1 MNGDPFQPALPS
13 TEAKP
18 SPAKIPANQPST
30 PVLYRLSVYF
40 IVALLMGLVL
50 YHGGSAMIAGSRPPV
65 KLVVYGFST
74 QEEAFNQSIFPAFKA
89 IWQAKTGR
97 ELTIEGVFGPSGT
110 LANQIILGGPADV
123 AIFSNAQ
130 HVTWLQVGRQV
141 ERDTQAEII
150 GCTPMVI
157 VTRPGNP
164 AGIQDFAGLAQPGLR
179 LLHPEPGRSG
189 AGDWAL
195 LAEYGSAYL
204 ADGDR
209 DAAEAQLKGIW
220 NNVKALGSSARA
232 TLTLFELGA
241 GDALVTYEQDALLA
255 LDRGIPLEV
264 IMPPRTIVAQHMAV
278 IVDANV
284 TPTERAAAEDFLRY
298 LVSEAGQKTL
308 RQYHLR
314 PPEVE
319 AGDFTSSFQPF
330 TVEDLG
336 GWSQAYHDL
345 IEGLWKSDIAPQLET
360 EPLPTF
366 LNGRD

>member
-1 MNGDPFQPALPS
+1 MGRIIQAGS
-13 TEAKP
+13 Q
-18 SPAKIPANQPST
+18 KISVNRPST
-30 PVLYRLSVYF
+30 PLFYRLSIYL

-50 YHGGSAMIAGSRPPV
+50 YHGGSAMVAGSRPPV
-65 KLVVYGFST
+65 KLVIYGFST
-74 QEEAFNQSIFPAFKA
+74 QEEVFNQRIFPAFEA
-89 IWQAKTGR
+89 IWEAKTGR
-97 ELTIEGVFGPSGT
+97 DLVIEGVFGPSGT

-130 HVTWLQVGRQV
+130 HITWLLVGRQV
-141 ERDTQAEII
+141 EQDNQAEII

-164 AGIQDFAGLAQPGLR
+164 AGIRDFAGLAQPGLK

-204 ADGDR
+204 INGDR
-209 DAAEAQLKGIW
+209 NAAEAQLMDIW
-220 NNVKALGSSARA
+220 DNVKVLGSSARA

-255 LDRGIPLEV
+255 LDRGVPLEI

-284 TPTERAAAEDFLRY
+284 TPTEKAAAEDFVRY
-298 LVSEAGQKTL
+298 LMSEAGQKTL

-319 AGDFTSSFQPF
+319 AGDFTSAFQPF

-345 IEGLWKSDIAPQLET
+345 IEGFWKSHIASQLET

-366 LNGRD
+366 LNGWE

>member
-1 MNGDPFQPALPS
+1 MNRDPFQSILPS
-13 TEAKP
+13 PKAESP
-18 SPAKIPANQPST
+18 SAKISAKRPST
-30 PVLYRLSVYF
+30 PALYRLSVYL
-40 IVALLMGLVL
+40 IVALLIGLVL
-50 YHGGSAMIAGSRPPV
+50 YHGGSAMIAGPHPPV

-74 QEEAFNQSIFPAFKA
+74 QEEVFNQRIFPAFEA
-89 IWQAKTGR
+89 IWEAKTGR
-97 ELTIEGVFGPSGT
+97 DLIIEGVFGPSGT

-130 HVTWLQVGRQV
+130 HVAWLQVGRQV

-157 VTRPGNP
+157 VTRLGNP
-164 AGIQDFAGLAQPGLR
+164 AGIKDFADLSQPGIQ

-189 AGDWAL
+189 AGDWAI

-204 ADGDR
+204 VNADR
-209 DAAEAQLKGIW
+209 NAAEAQLKGIW
-220 NNVKALGSSARA
+220 NNVKVLGSSARA

-255 LDRGIPLEV
+255 LDRDVPLEV
-264 IMPPRTIVAQHMAV
+264 ILPPRTIIAQHMVV

-284 TPTERAAAEDFLRY
+284 TPSEREVAEDFVRY
-298 LVSEAGQKTL
+298 LLSEAGQKML
-308 RQYHLR
+308 GQYHLR

-319 AGDFTSSFQPF
+319 ASAFKAIYQPF

-336 GWSQAYHDL
+336 GWLQAYHDL
-345 IEGLWKSDIAPQLET
+345 IEGLWKSHMAPQLET
-360 EPLPTF
+360 EPLPML

>member
-1 MNGDPFQPALPS
+1 
-13 TEAKP
+13 
-18 SPAKIPANQPST
+18 
-30 PVLYRLSVYF
+30 
-40 IVALLMGLVL
+40 
-50 YHGGSAMIAGSRPPV
+50 MIAGSRPPV

-74 QEEAFNQSIFPAFKA
+74 QEEVFNQSIFPAFEKS
-89 IWQAKTGR
+89 WQTKTGR
-97 ELTIEGVFGPSGT
+97 ELIIEGVFGPSGT

-130 HVTWLQVGRQV
+130 HVTWLQVGQQV
-141 ERDTQAEII
+141 EQDTQAEII

-164 AGIQDFAGLAQPGLR
+164 AGVQDFAGLAQPGLK

-204 ADGDR
+204 VSGDQN
-209 DAAEAQLKGIW
+209 AAEAQLMGVWK
-220 NNVKALGSSARA
+220 NVKVLGSSARA

-255 LDRGIPLEV
+255 LDRGVPLEV

-278 IVDANV
+278 VVDANV
-284 TPTERAAAEDFLRY
+284 TPTERAAAEDFVRY

-319 AGDFTSSFQPF
+319 ASPSPSTFQPF

-345 IEGLWKSDIAPQLET
+345 IEGLWKSQLAPQLET

-366 LNGRD
+366 LNGWE